1 MTIGS
6 LRERVR
12 FEKRGQ
18 ADDGLGNVQSGPFA
32 EVFTCSAEILPRL
45 GSETVLAA
53 RLAGTQ
59 PMLITV
65 RMCAA
70 IKDIAADWRI
80 VDVRKKVVYDIK
92 AFSNPDMKRQYLEIL
107 AVAGV
112 AT

>member
-1 MTIGS
+1 MAIGI
-6 LRERVR
+6 LLERIR

-18 ADDGLGNVQSGPFA
+18 ADDGLGNVQAGAFA
-32 EVFTCSAEILPRL
+32 EVYTCAAEIKPKL
-45 GSETVLAA
+45 GSETVMAS
-53 RLAGTQ
+53 RLSGSQ

-70 IKDIAADWRI
+70 IIDIAADWRI
-80 VDVRKKVVYDIK
+80 VDVRKKTLYDIK

-107 AVAGV
+107 AVSGV